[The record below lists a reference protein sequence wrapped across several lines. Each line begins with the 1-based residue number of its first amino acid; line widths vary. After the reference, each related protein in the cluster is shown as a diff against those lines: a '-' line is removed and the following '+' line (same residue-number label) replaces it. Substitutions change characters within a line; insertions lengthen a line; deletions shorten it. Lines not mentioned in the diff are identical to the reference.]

1 MSFAR
6 FNDLVNVPRLSSII
20 RAASRKK
27 KGEEGGGGKGGNG
40 EIRETRSVFPAR
52 GETRGGVP
60 RDAKGEERK
69 ACWKGE
75 IKKMERGG

>member
-1 MSFAR
+1 M
-6 FNDLVNVPRLSSII
+6 PRLSSII

-27 KGEEGGGGKGGNG
+27 KGEEGGGGGK
-40 EIRETRSVFPAR
+40 EETGRYAKHGRFSQHEVKRA
-52 GETRGGVP
+52 GVP